1 MATENPVESLQDE
14 ATCTICL
21 EYFKEPVSIHCGHNF
36 CQACISQCWGESD
49 TNFSC
54 PQCRETAQQTSF
66 WPNRELANVVEII
79 KRLRLQAAKGAGG
92 DRVPPICVV
101 CDKSQKL
108 TNTMKGS
115 IVCEFEQLHQY
126 LEEQERLLLARL
138 AELDTEI
145 VKSQND
151 NVIQL
156 SEELPYLDMLISEL
170 EGKHQQP
177 ASEFLQDIRNTLSRY
192 APDYL
197 LKCHPE
203 SLKNDQTLLQTNVTL
218 DPDTAHPCL
227 VLSEDQKSVTW
238 GDRRQKVPSSP
249 KRFDSSRCVLGCE
262 GFTSGKHYWE
272 VELQAVGGMFAKLRA
287 EMGEGYWVVGVVRE
301 SVRRKGVILLNPEE
315 GVWALRKQRGQYA
328 ALTCPE
334 ILLSLS
340 SIFSRIWVSLDYEG
354 GQVTFFN
361 VEDETP
367 FFTFPP
373 ACFFGEIICPFFS
386 PEAGFGLHIC
396 PMKRPAE
403 VSGPPH
409 IQKSAHAHPL
419 AGSSLKAQWK

>member
-1 MATENPVESLQDE
+1 CLVPGAGPENPVESLQDE

-92 DRVPPICVV
+92 DRVCSHFPQSAQPKSCFLRPQPP
-101 CDKSQKL
+101 
-108 TNTMKGS
+108 
-115 IVCEFEQLHQY
+115 
-126 LEEQERLLLARL
+126 
-138 AELDTEI
+138 LDYPTT
-145 VKSQND
+145 
-151 NVIQL
+151 
-156 SEELPYLDMLISEL
+156 
-170 EGKHQQP
+170 G
-177 ASEFLQDIRNTLSRY
+177 
-192 APDYL
+192 
-197 LKCHPE
+197 
-203 SLKNDQTLLQTNVTL
+203 TNVTL

-373 ACFFGEIICPFFS
+373 ACFFGEIICPFFCV
-386 PEAGFGLHIC
+386 EGKGTWLRLC
-396 PMKRPAE
+396 P
-403 VSGPPH
+403 
-409 IQKSAHAHPL
+409 
-419 AGSSLKAQWK
+419 

>member
-1 MATENPVESLQDE
+1 
-14 ATCTICL
+14 
-21 EYFKEPVSIHCGHNF
+21 
-36 CQACISQCWGESD
+36 
-49 TNFSC
+49 
-54 PQCRETAQQTSF
+54 
-66 WPNRELANVVEII
+66 
-79 KRLRLQAAKGAGG
+79 
-92 DRVPPICVV
+92 
-101 CDKSQKL
+101 
-108 TNTMKGS
+108 MK
-115 IVCEFEQLHQY
+115 
-126 LEEQERLLLARL
+126 A
-138 AELDTEI
+138 
-145 VKSQND
+145 
-151 NVIQL
+151 
-156 SEELPYLDMLISEL
+156 
-170 EGKHQQP
+170 
-177 ASEFLQDIRNTLSRY
+177 
-192 APDYL
+192 
-197 LKCHPE
+197 
-203 SLKNDQTLLQTNVTL
+203 NVTL

-373 ACFFGEIICPFFS
+373 ACFFGEIICPFFCV
-386 PEAGFGLHIC
+386 EGKGTWLRLC
-396 PMKRPAE
+396 P
-403 VSGPPH
+403 
-409 IQKSAHAHPL
+409 
-419 AGSSLKAQWK
+419 

>member
-1 MATENPVESLQDE
+1 MSLACSFPV
-14 ATCTICL
+14 
-21 EYFKEPVSIHCGHNF
+21 
-36 CQACISQCWGESD
+36 CIS
-49 TNFSC
+49 
-54 PQCRETAQQTSF
+54 
-66 WPNRELANVVEII
+66 L
-79 KRLRLQAAKGAGG
+79 L
-92 DRVPPICVV
+92 
-101 CDKSQKL
+101 QKL

-177 ASEFLQDIRNTLSRY
+177 ASEFLQDIRNTLSRCEKRKFQKLEEMTSELGKRLNSLFQQNN
-192 APDYL
+192 ALKETLKKCKETLSSKVRKILFQSLRPDE
-197 LKCHPE
+197 K
-203 SLKNDQTLLQTNVTL
+203 TNVTL

-373 ACFFGEIICPFFS
+373 ACFFGEIICPFFCV
-386 PEAGFGLHIC
+386 EGKGTWLRLC
-396 PMKRPAE
+396 P
-403 VSGPPH
+403 
-409 IQKSAHAHPL
+409 
-419 AGSSLKAQWK
+419 